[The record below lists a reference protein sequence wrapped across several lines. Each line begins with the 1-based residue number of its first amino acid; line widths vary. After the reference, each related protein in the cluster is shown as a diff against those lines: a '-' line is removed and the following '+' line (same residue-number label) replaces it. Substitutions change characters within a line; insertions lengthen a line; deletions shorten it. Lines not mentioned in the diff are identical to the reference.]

1 MGAPSLHYP
10 VCGELPL
17 ILSRPHMSD
26 TQLYH
31 TVSPA
36 NSGMLRKYG

>member
-1 MGAPSLHYP
+1 MGAPSLQYH

-17 ILSRPHMSD
+17 ILSPAYE
-26 TQLYH
+26 LH
-31 TVSPA
+31 TTPSSPA